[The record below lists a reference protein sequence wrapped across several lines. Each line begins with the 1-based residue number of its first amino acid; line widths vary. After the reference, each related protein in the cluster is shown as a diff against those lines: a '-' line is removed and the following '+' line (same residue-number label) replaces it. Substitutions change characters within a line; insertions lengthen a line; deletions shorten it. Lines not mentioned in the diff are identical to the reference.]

1 MRNKT
6 KRTDKPGNR
15 RSLVHL
21 LLFAVAL
28 LIFTAGDMMAQYYE
42 ITLNQRRMGNKIGV
56 EFWARALS
64 QDAPNLGNM
73 SLSILYDRDYL
84 IPDGENAYD
93 ETDSIYYDM
102 DVAQPYITI
111 SSPFSDAAY
120 GFQSLSA
127 QPANGNNGGAEVYI
141 HQLDVNLNPSGAG
154 YQASSEGR
162 GSFIGMV
169 KFRITDYD
177 NITESTLTGIAF
189 NLNTWIGDIS
199 INDADGNDIESQI
212 TLTDPDDFTIRGI
225 TILNPN
231 GPNQAVNRYPEIAL
245 ASLSPNKGYPIF
257 FERSGLADSLSGS
270 TPQYGTSRFAYNLE
284 YSLDAGTSWA
294 SIGRVA
300 ETTNDVLAMGTNT
313 NLYYSGE
320 LDVPGSTNERYITQG
335 DGSAL
340 PAVTGDGYEGI
351 LRVIWK
357 ANENF
362 SYRSEQAKVRVSQL
376 DTATSSSPITSRT
389 AYTTDARRDISDFTF
404 VLGRYFFIQFNG
416 TDSYMK
422 TKYNYSGATQLTV
435 EAWVNLNEAA
445 ADGFEPAI
453 VASSAGAASPEE
465 GAWMLY
471 IANGQYPAFRV
482 REIEGRGPS
491 GYLGM
496 VQSPNALPISSDASP
511 ISFAHGDGW
520 THVAAT
526 VANGVVTLFV
536 DGEIVDRYTNTQSVN
551 PRILPTLHPVWI
563 GVNPNEGID
572 AGDYLYAGIKEV
584 KVWRYALPQEKLR
597 SRIAGVYDPAGSI
610 TAISPVG
617 TDDDERAAL
626 ELYYPFQGARQDA
639 ASDFYHQNSANP
651 INWYES
657 PSIDADPDNTQINYR
672 PDRSHIT
679 LTSPIGGEGVSNLE
693 DATFPVRWAAYG
705 LGKTSSNTDDLQIMI
720 SRDNGTT
727 WFDAID
733 SQTPALIM
741 DNVEVED
748 YQALW
753 EPYNN
758 ITLAGQDDDLQGLVP
773 IDGNYSKEVL
783 LKISGTEA
791 RNQDDIY
798 DVSSTFYVAPYFA
811 LANDGNARVEVTE
824 NMTSLNLSG
833 ATNYI
838 EAWIAPY
845 RFPDEDEGFFP
856 IVSKKSTDGA
866 NTHYALRLLESGQ
879 LQVEIGSNG
888 GTVVAT
894 SAAASPLVAPNVLEM
909 DSVWYHVGVYVNLAN
924 GGASSVRFY
933 IDGTPQYVDSIST
946 QLGSGVEIN
955 NQNEYP
961 FYIGWEPTA
970 DGGQGFVGEIKEVR
984 FWAGNPGGQA
994 PSGNEPSALT
1004 TFIQGAATVR
1014 ADELGV
1020 TGTTDYSSNL
1030 VCAFDLDGGSFSSSG
1045 FLPAVTAYPESAN
1058 IVGLIKGTGYE
1069 YSATTPYLKLIEPVY
1084 KQQVQNDETAL
1095 RVRWTGF
1102 DYNRNDET
1110 SFRNGNDGTNQ
1121 ADLEYSILGGGGMI
1135 IQPYQ
1140 YVASETYSAG
1150 YVNAMTLPTSN
1161 NMYEFQ
1167 GTTDKA
1173 QYAAQLNVSI
1183 ADPDEN
1189 NDNIYNDQGVIGA
1202 TMTNA
1207 RLRLRGRATLNG
1219 TILEYDNG
1227 TNGNVPTLRTES
1239 ELFDI
1244 TPPSNFTVRVL
1255 LEGFHINRE
1264 IQNNIG
1270 TSYDESGIQITL
1282 YEDNANVPGNEVAT
1296 AQSLRGYD
1304 ASYASSMDPDITGA
1318 ERGEDGSRY
1327 ANVPYVFT
1335 EIADDRYFVKVDHI
1349 NHLPVMSK
1357 YPVPFFFSG
1366 DDQDTWQIES
1376 GWDFQAWNGVAN
1388 NTLTEA
1394 EAATNPPTMG
1404 SKYAAYGNA
1413 ETDPDASEYAATGL
1427 IYNDGQSG
1435 NTTTDANNIA
1445 AMVGGD
1451 VVKDGVINAA
1461 DRARVVLY
1469 DGGVNIA
1476 ADVTGDGYVN
1486 ATDRTI
1492 TYRNSGKLSSLTSLP
1507 QVNMV
1512 EPYHPSEILHEAPM
1526 LSKRFV
1532 EAEREFA
1539 AKTGKTYHKENAK
1552 ANKILAGGLEYK
1564 VYAYPALKDNYIEIP
1579 MYIENVGG
1587 EFAAGNCTFGVTF
1600 DEVNLKYE
1608 NMVRY
1613 EDVLFND
1620 DAEHG
1625 YFETFSGPFKET
1637 IDPITD
1643 LRTID
1648 IDYDIFSNEI
1658 KKGIN
1663 VPYEQTYLGT
1673 LRFKVENIVDEY
1685 AFNWHEITVVHTTT
1699 GEDVTGSGTFVPIQP
1714 VTVARSVQILTPN
1727 GGEEW
1732 NVGRMYTISW
1742 SRPNFSK
1749 QVHLDYSTDNG
1760 ASWERITQNPID
1772 ISAMSYNWFTPE
1784 VNSTEC
1790 LVRLVAFDTG
1800 KEFDR
1805 SNGTFSIKPEPVEIT
1820 RPASSD
1826 PIYSGA
1832 TEDYIKWTTDKA
1844 AMIYFEFSDNAGA
1857 SWYPV
1862 TNTVSST
1869 LGQVEWTVPSV
1880 NTKNAIVRMIN
1891 AETNQEMAY
1900 SGQFKILAG
1909 DVTLTSPRDGDKLS
1923 VGEKRAIR
1931 WTYNNVSRFDLQFSP
1946 DQGETWQQIARD
1958 VVAINSKHMW
1968 TVPNVKTDHGIIR
1981 ALWNNDPDMEYSRTE
1996 GFLIDGSLAVKGDD
2010 SYGSAYQL
2018 NKPVPNPFTDQTEI
2032 SFFIPFSESVTI
2044 AVFNNTGQEV
2054 MRLVEGELYEAG
2066 NHSVTLNAGT
2076 LPAGAYYIYFTSG
2089 TFSQV
2094 QEVILIK

>member
-6 KRTDKPGNR
+6 KRTDKPSNL
-15 RSLVHL
+15 RSLVNL

-28 LIFTAGDMMAQYYE
+28 LIFTAGDMLAQYYE
-42 ITLNQRRMGNKIGV
+42 VTINQRRMGNKIGV
-56 EFWARALS
+56 EFWVRSLTT
-64 QDAPNLGNM
+64 DAPNLGNA
-73 SLSILYDRDYL
+73 SLSVIYDRDYM
-84 IPDGENAYD
+84 IPDGENAYN
-93 ETDSIYYDM
+93 ETDSVYYDM
-102 DVAQPYITI
+102 DVAAPFITI
-111 SSPFSDAAY
+111 TSPFSDATY
-120 GFQSLSA
+120 GYQTLSA
-127 QPANGNNGGAEVYI
+127 QPASGNNGGAEVYT
-141 HQLDVNLNPSGAG
+141 HQLDVNLNVSGVG
-154 YQASSEGR
+154 FKPASTGR
-162 GSFIGMV
+162 GSFVGMV
-169 KFRITDYD
+169 KFKITNYNNITD
-177 NITESTLTGIAF
+177 NTLTGVAF
-189 NLNTWIGDIS
+189 NPNTWISDIS
-199 INDADGNDIESQI
+199 INDANGNDIESQV
-212 TLTDPDDFTIRGI
+212 TFTDPDDFAVRGI

-245 ASLSPNKGYPIF
+245 ASLSPNKGYPIY

-270 TPQYGTSRFAYNLE
+270 TPQYGTSRFAYNIE
-284 YSLDAGTSWA
+284 YSLDAGSSWA
-294 SIGRVA
+294 AIGRVA

-313 NLYYSGE
+313 NLYFTGE
-320 LDVPGSTNERYITQG
+320 LDVPSSTNERYITQG
-335 DGSAL
+335 DGTAL
-340 PAVTGDGYEGI
+340 PAVTGDGYEGV
-351 LRVIWK
+351 LRVIWA

-376 DTATSSSPITSRT
+376 DTATSTSAISSRT
-389 AYTTDARRDISDFTF
+389 VYSSTGRRDISDFTF

-435 EAWVNLNEAA
+435 EAWVNLNSAA
-445 ADGFEPAI
+445 ADDFEPAI
-453 VASSAGAASPEE
+453 VASSAGEASPEE

-471 IANGQYPAFRV
+471 IANGQYPTFRV
-482 REIEGRGPS
+482 REIEGRGPG
-491 GYLGM
+491 GYIGT
-496 VQSPNALPISSDASP
+496 VQSPTALLISSDATP

-526 VANGVVTLFV
+526 VANGVVTMYV
-536 DGEIVDRYTNTQSVN
+536 NGEIVDRYTNTQSVN
-551 PRILPTLHPVWI
+551 PRILPTLHPIWI
-563 GVNPNEGID
+563 GVNPNLGIE
-572 AGDYLYAGIKEV
+572 AGDYLHAGIKEV
-584 KVWRYALPQEKLR
+584 KVWRYALSQEKLR
-597 SRIAGVYDPAGSI
+597 SRIAGVYDPAGTIS
-610 TAISPVG
+610 AISPLG
-617 TDDDERAAL
+617 EDDDERAAL
-626 ELYYPFQGARQDA
+626 ELYYPLQGARLDA

-651 INWYES
+651 INWYDS
-657 PSIDADPDNTQINYR
+657 PSIDASADNTAINYR

-679 LTSPIGGEGVSNLE
+679 LTSPVGGEGVSNLE
-693 DATFPVRWAAYG
+693 DETFPIRWAAYG
-705 LGKTSSNTDDLQIMI
+705 LGKTSTNTDDLQIMV

-741 DNVEVED
+741 DNVEVEA

-773 IDGNYSKEVL
+773 IDGNYSKEVIL
-783 LKISGTEA
+783 RIGGTEA

-798 DVSSTFYVAPYFA
+798 DISGTFYVAPYFA

-845 RFPDEDEGFFP
+845 RFPDEDEGYFP
-856 IVSKKSTDGA
+856 IVTKKSSDAA

-879 LQVEIGSNG
+879 LELEIGSTS
-888 GTVVAT
+888 GTVVAR
-894 SAAASPLVAPNVLEM
+894 SAAGSPLVAPNVLEY
-909 DSVWYHVGVYVNLAN
+909 DSVWYHVGAYVNLAN
-924 GGASSVRFY
+924 GGTSSVRFY

-946 QLGSGVEIN
+946 QLGTGVSIN
-955 NQNEYP
+955 NQNTYP
-961 FYIGWEPTA
+961 FYIGYEPTA

-994 PSGNEPSALT
+994 PSGTEPSALT
-1004 TFIQGAATVR
+1004 KFIQGAATVR

-1020 TGTTDYSSNL
+1020 SGTTDYSSNL
-1030 VCAFDLDGGSFSSSG
+1030 VCAFQLNGGSFSSSG
-1045 FLPAVTAYPESAN
+1045 FSPAVTAYPSTAN
-1058 IVGLIKGTGYE
+1058 IVGMIKGTGYE
-1069 YSATTPYLKLIEPVY
+1069 YSATMPYLKLIEPVY

-1095 RVRWTGF
+1095 LVRWTGF
-1102 DYNRNDET
+1102 DYNRNNT
-1110 SFRNGNDGTNQ
+1110 TTFRNGNDGTNH
-1121 ADLEYSILGGGGMI
+1121 ADLEYSIAGGGGMI

-1140 YVASETYSAG
+1140 YVASEVYSAG
-1150 YVNAMTLPTSN
+1150 YVNALTLPTSN
-1161 NMYEFQ
+1161 GSYEFQ
-1167 GTTDKA
+1167 GTTAKS
-1173 QYAAQLNVSI
+1173 QFGAALNVSI

-1189 NDNIYNDQGVIGA
+1189 NDNAYNDQGVIGA

-1207 RLRLRGRATLNG
+1207 RLRLKGRATLNG
-1219 TILEYDNG
+1219 STLEYDNG
-1227 TNGNVPTLRTES
+1227 TNGNVPSLRTES
-1239 ELFDI
+1239 AYFDI

-1255 LEGFHINRE
+1255 LEGYHISRV

-1270 TSYDESGIQITL
+1270 TSYAEGGMQISL
-1282 YEDNANVPGNEVAT
+1282 YEDNANVPGNLVST

-1304 ASYASSMDPDITGA
+1304 QSYTSSMNPNVSGA

-1335 EIADDRYFVKVDHI
+1335 EIADDEYFVKVDHI
-1349 NHLPVMSK
+1349 NHLPIMSK
-1357 YPVPFFFSG
+1357 YPVPFSFAG
-1366 DDQDTWQIES
+1366 DDQDTWVIES

-1394 EAATNPPTMG
+1394 DASTVPPTM
-1404 SKYAAYGNA
+1404 SNKYSAYGNA
-1413 ETDPDASEYAATGL
+1413 ATDPDLSEYAATGL
-1427 IYNDGQSG
+1427 IYNDGQAG
-1435 NTTTDANNIA
+1435 VVTTDANNIA

-1461 DRARVVLY
+1461 DRAKVVLY
-1469 DGGVNIA
+1469 DGGVNIS

-1507 QVNMV
+1507 QVNMI
-1512 EPYHPSEILHEAPM
+1512 EPYGESEIFAEAPD
-1526 LSKRFV
+1526 LSKRFID
-1532 EAEREFA
+1532 AEREFYGRA
-1539 AKTGKTYHKENAK
+1539 GKTYHKENARV
-1552 ANKILAGGLEYK
+1552 KILAGGLEYK
-1564 VYAYPALKDNYIEIP
+1564 VYAYPSLKDNYIEVP

-1587 EFAAGNCTFGVTF
+1587 EFAAGNCTFGITF
-1600 DEVNLKYE
+1600 DEVNLKFE

-1613 EDVLFND
+1613 EDVIFNNKPNT
-1620 DAEHG
+1620 G

-1648 IDYDIFSNEI
+1648 IDYDIFSNEF
-1658 KKGIN
+1658 KPGVN
-1663 VPYEQTYLGT
+1663 VPYNQTYLGT
-1673 LRFKVENIVDEY
+1673 LRFKIENIVDEY

-1699 GEDVTGSGTFVPIQP
+1699 GEDVTGSGTFIPIQP
-1714 VTVARSVQILTPN
+1714 VTVARSVQIITPN

-1732 NVGRMYTISW
+1732 NVGRMYTVSW
-1742 SRPNFSK
+1742 SRPNFTK
-1749 QVHLDYSTDNG
+1749 QVHLDFSTDNG
-1760 ASWERITQNPID
+1760 ASWERMTKAPID

-1790 LVRLVAFDTG
+1790 LVRIVAFDTG

-1805 SNGTFSIKPEPVEIT
+1805 SNGTFSIKPEPVDIT
-1820 RPASSD
+1820 RPASTD
-1826 PIYSGA
+1826 PIYAGA
-1832 TEDYIKWTTDKA
+1832 TKDLIKWTTDKA

-1880 NTKNAIVRMIN
+1880 NTKTAIIRMIN

-1909 DVTLTSPRDGDKLS
+1909 QVTLTSPREGDKLS
-1923 VGEKRAIR
+1923 VGENRAIR
-1931 WTYNNVSRFDLQFSP
+1931 WNYNNVSRFDLQFSP
-1946 DQGETWQQIARD
+1946 DMGQTWQLISRD
-1958 VVAINSKHMW
+1958 VVAINSKHNW
-1968 TVPNVKTDHGIIR
+1968 IVPNVKTDHGIIR

-2010 SYGSAYQL
+2010 EFSSAYEF
-2018 NKPVPNPFTDQTEI
+2018 NRPVPNPFTDQTEV
-2032 SFFIPFSESVTI
+2032 SFTIPFSDRVTI
-2044 AVFNNTGQEV
+2044 AVFNSTGQEV
-2054 MRLVEGELYEAG
+2054 LRLADGDFYGAG
-2066 NHSVTLNAGT
+2066 THSLTLHAGT
-2076 LPAGAYYIYFTSG
+2076 LPAGAYYIYFSAG
-2089 TFSQV
+2089 TFSQA